1 MTGHSNVVERLAEL
15 GQTAE
20 AELAGAEDT
29 AALEGWRVRYLGR
42 KGALAALMEG
52 MAALPKEERPAA
64 GREANRVKVSLEG
77 AYSARAAELGRARL
91 AGNLAA
97 EGIDVT
103 LPGRRPAAGYP
114 HPLREATEEI
124 IRIFAD
130 MGFSA
135 VEGPEIEWEK
145 YNFELLNIPADHPSR
160 DTMDTFYVD
169 RELGI
174 LLRTHTSPMQARTML
189 AQEPPVRI
197 IVPGPCYRRDNEDA
211 THLADFSQVEGLA
224 VDTDI
229 TFADLKGT
237 LALFA
242 RRMFGEDTRTRFR
255 PHHFQFTEPSAEV
268 DVTCPVCGGT
278 GCRVCKGEGWVELLG
293 CGMVHPEVLRMVGY
307 DPAVYSGFAFGMGIE
322 RAAFFRYGV
331 PDLRLLYSNSLSF
344 LEQGRLEV
352 AR

>member
-1 MTGHSNVVERLAEL
+1 MIENSNIVERLAEL
-15 GQTAE
+15 GRAAE
-20 AELAGAEDT
+20 AALAGAGG
-29 AALEGWRVRYLGR
+29 ASALEEWRVRYLGR
-42 KGALAALMEG
+42 KGALAVLMEG
-52 MAALPKEERPAA
+52 MGALPKEERPAA
-64 GREANRVKVSLEG
+64 GREANRVKKALED
-77 AYSARAAELGRARL
+77 AYGARAEEIGRARL
-91 AGNLAA
+91 EGDLAA
-97 EGIDVT
+97 KRIDVT
-103 LPGRRPAAGYP
+103 LPGRRPAVGYA
-114 HPLREATEEI
+114 HPLRETLEEI

-145 YNFELLNIPADHPSR
+145 YNFELLNIPADHPAR

-197 IVPGPCYRRDNEDA
+197 IVPGSCYRRDNEDA

-224 VDTDI
+224 VDRDV

-237 LALFA
+237 LAEFA
-242 RRMFGEDTRTRFR
+242 RRMFGTRTRTRFR
-255 PHHFQFTEPSAEV
+255 PHHFQFTEPSAEL
-268 DVTCPVCGGT
+268 DVTCPVCGGE
-278 GCRVCKGEGWVELLG
+278 GCRVCKHEGWVELLG
-293 CGMVHPEVLRMVGY
+293 CGMVHPRVLRGVGY
-307 DPAVYSGFAFGMGIE
+307 DPKVYSGFAFGMGPE

-331 PDLRLLYSNSLSF
+331 PDLRLFYSNDLRF
-344 LEQGRLEV
+344 LEQARLER